1 MFKFRKILIANRGE
15 IAVRVIRTCR
25 ELKVATV
32 AVYSEADRTSLHVQY
47 ADQAYC
53 LGPPPARDSYLAVD
67 RIIEA
72 AKKSGADA
80 IHPGYGFLS
89 ENPALVRACERA
101 GIVFIGPPASAM
113 EAMGEKTRARAQMTR
128 AGVPVVPGTIEP
140 LRLLEQAKEVAQK
153 FGYPVMLKAAGGGG
167 GKGLRKVD
175 RAEDLPSAWQA
186 AKSEASSSFGNEAV
200 YIEKYLDKP
209 HHIEIQVFA
218 DCYGNCIHLNEREC
232 SAQRRHQKVIEE
244 TPSPI
249 ISAAVREAMGR
260 VAIKAAKAVGYV
272 GAGTVEFLVD
282 VHRNFYFLEMNT
294 RLQVEHPVTEWVIG
308 QDLVAWQI
316 KIAQGE
322 RLPMGRTLSPR
333 GHAIEARI
341 YAEDPSR
348 NFLPSPGVIRYLS
361 VPSGPWIRDDSGVYA
376 GWTVST
382 FYDPMIG
389 KLSAWAPTRE
399 EAIQR
404 LRRALRE
411 YVIKGIT
418 TNIHFLEAVLEHPQF
433 VAGDYDTGLL
443 TRDSQKLIKQD
454 TRDLEE
460 VAIIAA
466 AINAELR
473 NLKRPSLAQAAVA
486 QRPSG
491 WRFSGRFA
499 RRRTRFGE

>member
-1 MFKFRKILIANRGE
+1 
-15 IAVRVIRTCR
+15 
-25 ELKVATV
+25 
-32 AVYSEADRTSLHVQY
+32 
-47 ADQAYC
+47 
-53 LGPPPARDSYLAVD
+53 
-67 RIIEA
+67 
-72 AKKSGADA
+72 
-80 IHPGYGFLS
+80 
-89 ENPALVRACERA
+89 
-101 GIVFIGPPASAM
+101 M

-128 AGVPVVPGTIEP
+128 AGVPVVPGTTEP
-140 LRLLEQAKEVAQK
+140 LRLFEQAKEVAQK
-153 FGYPVMLKAAGGGG
+153 IGYPVMLKAAGGGG
-167 GKGLRKVD
+167 GKGMRKVD
-175 RAEDLPSAWQA
+175 RVEDLGSAWQA
-186 AKSEASSSFGNEAV
+186 AKSEASSSFGNDAV
-200 YIEKYLDKP
+200 YLEKYLEKP
-209 HHIEIQVFA
+209 HHVEIQVFA
-218 DCYGNCIHLNEREC
+218 DTYGNCIHLNEREC

-249 ISAAVREAMGR
+249 ISAAQREAMGR

-282 VHRNFYFLEMNT
+282 LHRNFYFLEMNT

-316 KIAQGE
+316 KVAQGE
-322 RLPMGRTLSPR
+322 RLPFMRTLSPR

-443 TRDSQKLIKQD
+443 PRENKKLIQQD
-454 TRDLEE
+454 RPDVQE
-460 VAIIAA
+460 VAIMAA
-466 AINAELR
+466 AIYAEQRSLQR
-473 NLKRPSLAQAAVA
+473 RSLAQAKVE
-486 QRPSG
+486 QRPSA